1 MLEHNTWSGR
11 INYIHDDGHE
21 RGREWFTV
29 TTHQEGYR
37 VVRAMCEM
45 DDSQILRDVT
55 FTLADDFK
63 PVETYVRL
71 VKAGK
76 YKGSAWFTFEGDEA
90 KCESWMTDLGRV
102 SQKITV
108 AGGVASFGP
117 HPVLCDCFHTALYDH
132 SNPLKIQ
139 PVERIL
145 HSSPEPDGSTGPM
158 LGRWEFGVEYVGEER
173 ISVPAGEFD
182 TLHYRFNLE
191 NYGWPPEDIWV
202 LPGSRQFVKIPW
214 DVLKTTYVLAELN
227 GVPN

>member
-145 HSSPEPDGSTGPM
+145 H
-158 LGRWEFGVEYVGEER
+158 
-173 ISVPAGEFD
+173 
-182 TLHYRFNLE
+182 
-191 NYGWPPEDIWV
+191 
-202 LPGSRQFVKIPW
+202 
-214 DVLKTTYVLAELN
+214 
-227 GVPN
+227 